1 MLHSHIDE
9 IVSTCHHASS
19 VISAHTSKALI
30 SWLDNNIVDYISP
43 KDWPPN
49 SPDLSPIE
57 NIWSIMATSV
67 YAEPQPQT
75 MNCLKRRIRR
85 VWKSISLSV
94 PQNLMDSMPYRLKTD
109 IKNKGDVINY

>member
-1 MLHSHIDE
+1 MFHSHIDE

-19 VISAHTSKALI
+19 VISAHTSKASI

-85 VWKSISLSV
+85 AWKSISLSV
-94 PQNLMDSMPYRLKTD
+94 LQNLMDSMPHRLKTV